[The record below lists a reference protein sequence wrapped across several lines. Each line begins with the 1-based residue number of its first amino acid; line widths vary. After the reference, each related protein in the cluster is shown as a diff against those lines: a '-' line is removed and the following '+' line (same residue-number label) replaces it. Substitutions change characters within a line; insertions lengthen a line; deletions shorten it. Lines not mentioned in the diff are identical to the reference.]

1 MHNKRLSKFIHR
13 CKPVESS
20 LAFIAGFWGLLLLT
34 PLDTF
39 GASAGYAKFLNTLP
53 ENTWGWIMLILSA
66 ATLTGML
73 GRNYH
78 IRRASLLAS
87 TFIWFFVS
95 SLLFA
100 GNPASTGWGAYLNYA
115 LLSSW
120 AYVKVGEQKHGR

>member
-1 MHNKRLSKFIHR
+1 MHKQLRKFIHR

-39 GASAGYAKFLNTLP
+39 GAGSDYTKFLKTLP
-53 ENTWGWIMLILSA
+53 ENTWGWIMLILSV
-66 ATLTGML
+66 ATVAGML
-73 GRNYH
+73 GRYYH
-78 IRRASLLAS
+78 IRRAALLAS
-87 TFIWFFVS
+87 TFIWFFIS

-100 GNPASTGWGAYLNYA
+100 GNQASTGWVAYLNYA

-120 AYVKVGEQKHGR
+120 AYVKVGEQRHGR